1 VNDTSIGLGN
11 LILRSQSGDDI
22 SLRLSY
28 EDEVFKLAFSSV
40 SDEYFTIVMEDSND
54 VGSLVDLLESC
65 FSFS

>member
-1 VNDTSIGLGN
+1 MKDASIGLGN

-28 EDEVFKLAFSSV
+28 EDEVFKLVFSSV
-40 SDEYFTIVMEDSND
+40 SAEYFTIIMEDSSD
-54 VGSLVDLLESC
+54 VGSLVVLLESC